1 MGLPGAVG
9 IVKLRKRQSGRGYVS
24 YEITIPKELVKL
36 LGWQENDKLLIELV
50 EKQGRKAIL
59 VYKP

>member
-1 MGLPGAVG
+1 M
-9 IVKLRKRQSGRGYVS
+9 S

-36 LGWQENDKLLIELV
+36 LSWQENDKLLIELV
-50 EKQGRKAIL
+50 EKDGRKAIL